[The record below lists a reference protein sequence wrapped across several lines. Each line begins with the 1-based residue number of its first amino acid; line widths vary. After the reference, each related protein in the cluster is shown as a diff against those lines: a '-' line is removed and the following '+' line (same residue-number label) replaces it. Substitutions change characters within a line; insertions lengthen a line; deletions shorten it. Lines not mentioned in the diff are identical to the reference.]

1 MTKCQVIVK
10 LKSGKTVKS
19 ITLDN
24 SVATRREVDKALS
37 GNGEYLAFNINAQTR
52 RFIPVVSIDYV
63 DIIVAAPKRM
73 PKTFNVPIGLNYAI
87 KIYKNGTRVYRCDTC
102 NKFFSNKTK
111 KTVGF
116 WESDGEYKHAC
127 PHCGTVL
134 LSYWSC

>member
-63 DIIVAAPKRM
+63 DIIVAAPK
-73 PKTFNVPIGLNYAI
+73 
-87 KIYKNGTRVYRCDTC
+87 KN
-102 NKFFSNKTK
+102 
-111 KTVGF
+111 
-116 WESDGEYKHAC
+116 A
-127 PHCGTVL
+127 
-134 LSYWSC
+134 